1 MSTLLSSL
9 TSTLRVIWPSVAVTG
24 PILFVMCLLALLNT
38 FQLASTA
45 ELATVLACVFVLLE
59 LPRLKPGQR
68 KQIGM
73 LAGIGFAFAL
83 WAWFQ
88 GSDLALLDL
97 LGEHLKLVM
106 LLTAVNFISLATRL
120 ERSGER
126 RGLGSFSFTL
136 AGMHLFSAIANFSS
150 VIMVGDQVK
159 RNERV
164 DALSQMILSRGFGL
178 AVLWSPFLSI
188 LALVLEQVP
197 GAELYR
203 IYPFSISLALLG
215 LLLCVVDARLRFPR
229 SLAGYEG
236 YPLKASTLTLP
247 VVMMACVLLM
257 TALYPV
263 LPTVAVVSCVAILAP
278 LALVSLR
285 QGPVSGVGTLGRHI
299 TTKLAD
305 ARAEISLFL
314 AAGIL
319 AGGVKACIGV
329 GLIAL
334 PFTETNALVASV
346 VLCAVVFLAHIG
358 LHQLAVVAIFAGL
371 LADVTTTPTLM
382 AVAYL
387 LATALSM
394 SGSTFSGLSFILQ
407 ARFYTQPR
415 DILSVNLPFTLAMLV
430 AGCGILFLMEAL
442 GVS

>member
-1 MSTLLSSL
+1 MLSSL
-9 TSTLRVIWPSVAVTG
+9 TTRVQGLWPSMALTG
-24 PILFVMCLLALLNT
+24 PLLFTMCFLALLDT
-38 FQLASTA
+38 FQLVSTA
-45 ELATVLACVFVLLE
+45 EIAIVLACLFVLFE

-73 LAGIGFAFAL
+73 LAGIGFTFAA

-106 LLTAVNFISLATRL
+106 LLTSVNFISLATRL
-120 ERSGER
+120 ERSGEM
-126 RGLGSFSFTL
+126 RGLSSFSFTL
-136 AGMHLFSAIANFSS
+136 GGMHLFSAIANFSS

-159 RNERV
+159 RQDRV
-164 DALSQMILSRGFGL
+164 DVLSQMILSRGFGL

-197 GAELYR
+197 GAELYS
-203 IYPFSISLALLG
+203 IYPYSISLAVLG
-215 LLLCVVDARLRFPR
+215 LLLCVVDAKLRYPQQ
-229 SLAGYEG
+229 LASYDG
-236 YPLKASTLTLP
+236 YPLKASTLILP
-247 VVMMACVLLM
+247 LVMMVCVLAV
-257 TALYPV
+257 TAFYPD
-263 LPTVAVVSCVAILAP
+263 LPTVAVVSSVAILVP
-278 LALVSLR
+278 LVLVSFR
-285 QGPVSGVGTLGRHI
+285 QGAISGVGTLGRHI

-319 AGGVKACIGV
+319 AGGVKACISV

-334 PFTETNALVASV
+334 PFTETNAFVASV
-346 VLCAVVFLAHIG
+346 VLCAVVFLAHVG

-382 AVAYL
+382 AVAYV

-407 ARFYTQPR
+407 ARFHTKPR
-415 DILSVNLPFTLAMLV
+415 DILSVNLGFTLAMV
-430 AGCGILFLMEAL
+430 AVGCGMLYLMESL
-442 GVS
+442 GVQ